1 MSPPALILFDCDGTL
16 VDSQQMICAA
26 MQQAFADHNL
36 ACPPRPK
43 VLAIVGLSL
52 PVAVARLA
60 EGRAGFPVDSI
71 VERYKAAFFRMRQ
84 SGEYVEALYPGARE
98 AVESLAAQPQV
109 QLGIATGKSQR
120 GVRAVLGHHG
130 LLSHFSVIKTA
141 DDAPS
146 KPHPGMVLD
155 AMTETGAQPQHT
167 VLIGD
172 TSYDMQMARAAG
184 VRAIGVNWGY
194 HPVDALRAAGA
205 QAVVESFAEL
215 ARMLDAIPSLRV
227 RGEGD
232 ERQSSEPGEGNS
244 PPARAAETAPHPP
257 AVAPLRGRPLPAS
270 GER

>member
-26 MQQAFADHNL
+26 MQQAFADHDL
-36 ACPPRPK
+36 ACPPRPQ

-52 PVAVARLA
+52 PVAVARLG
-60 EGRAGFPVDSI
+60 EGHAGFPVDSV
-71 VERYKAAFFRMRQ
+71 VECYKAAFFRMRQ
-84 SGEYVEALYPGARE
+84 SDEYMEALYPGARE
-98 AVESLAAQPQV
+98 TVENLAAQPQV

-130 LLSHFSVIKTA
+130 LLSHFAVIKTA

-155 AMTETGAQPQHT
+155 AMAETGAQPQHT

-205 QAVVESFAEL
+205 HAVVGSFAEL
-215 ARMLDAIPSLRV
+215 APLLLGKES
-227 RGEGD
+227 
-232 ERQSSEPGEGNS
+232 
-244 PPARAAETAPHPP
+244 AR
-257 AVAPLRGRPLPAS
+257 L
-270 GER
+270 